1 MSVDLVIQTRH
12 RQAAVA
18 VAAAVEEIIIT
29 ITTSITIIITDY
41 LRNFSTVLMW
51 LRPILAFHRL
61 V

>member
-12 RQAAVA
+12 RQAAA
-18 VAAAVEEIIIT
+18 AAAAVEEIIIT

-41 LRNFSTVLMW
+41 LLNFSTVLMW